1 MSKKMEEQQKYID
14 IINEIDECYAL
25 MKKVRPLSAS
35 ELKYFNNE
43 FSISATHNSN
53 AIEGNT
59 FTFDETKLLIEKGI
73 VTGAHS
79 LRESEDIIR
88 YKQAFDFLYESVK
101 EKKPITEE
109 FIKQVHSF
117 VLRGDEEAGKY
128 RKIQNYVGSLSRIVY
143 TPCPSTQVPEKMKVY
158 VAEVQADNK
167 HNAELAEKG
176 QFNWVDLF
184 HNLAKHHI
192 EFENI
197 HPFVDGNGRTGRLLL
212 IYEMISLGLLPV
224 DIRYEERDRYYA
236 AISSYRDK
244 EKYSTSPESKTE
256 GMAKLLAESE
266 LASMKIWLS
275 IYSGSGASQ
284 TESDDDGGAGSGGG
298 SDIEM

>member
-14 IINEIDECYAL
+14 IIGEIEYCYRR
-25 MKKVRPLSAS
+25 MKEVRPLTAS
-35 ELKYFNNE
+35 ELRYFNNE
-43 FSISATHNSN
+43 FSISASHNSN

-79 LRESEDIIR
+79 LRESEDIVG

-101 EKKPITEE
+101 ENKAITEE
-109 FIKQVHSF
+109 FIKKVHSF
-117 VLRGDEEAGKY
+117 VLRGEEGAGQY
-128 RKIQNYVGSLSRIVY
+128 RIIQNYVGSLTRIIY
-143 TPCPSTQVPEKMKVY
+143 TPCPPTQVSEKMKAY
-158 VAEVQADNK
+158 VEEVQADCKN
-167 HNAELAEKG
+167 NAVIAEQG
-176 QFNWVDLF
+176 QFNWIELF

-224 DIRYEERDRYYA
+224 DVRYEERDRYYA

-244 EKYSTSPESKTE
+244 EKYSTRAESKTE

-266 LASMKIWLS
+266 LESMKIWLS
-275 IYSGSGASQ
+275 IYSNSGVF
-284 TESDDDGGAGSGGG
+284 
-298 SDIEM
+298 

>member
-14 IINEIDECYAL
+14 IIGEIDNSYAL
-25 MKKVRPLSAS
+25 MKQVRPLSAG

-43 FSISATHNSN
+43 FSISASHNSN

-79 LRESEDIIR
+79 LRESEDIVG

-109 FIKQVHSF
+109 FIKQVHGF
-117 VLRGDEEAGKY
+117 VLRGDEESGKY
-128 RKIQNYVGSLSRIVY
+128 RTIQNYVGNMTRIVY
-143 TPCPSTQVPEKMKVY
+143 TPCPPSQVPEKMKAY
-158 VAEVQADNK
+158 VAEVQTDCK
-167 HNAELAEKG
+167 HNAELAEQG
-176 QFNWVDLF
+176 QFNWVELF

-192 EFENI
+192 EFENM

-224 DIRYEERDRYYA
+224 DVRYEEHDRYYA

-244 EKYSTSPESKTE
+244 EKYSTRIESKTE

-275 IYSGSGASQ
+275 IYSGGN
-284 TESDDDGGAGSGGG
+284 GSNN
-298 SDIEM
+298 ETK

>member
-14 IINEIDECYAL
+14 IIGEIDKCYAR
-25 MKKVRPLSAS
+25 MKEVRPLTAS

-43 FSISATHNSN
+43 FSISASHNSN

-79 LRESEDIIR
+79 LRESEDIVG

-101 EKKPITEE
+101 DRQPITEE
-109 FIKQVHSF
+109 FIKKVHSF
-117 VLRGDEEAGKY
+117 VLRGDGGAGQY
-128 RKIQNYVGSLSRIVY
+128 RTIQNYVGNLTRIVY
-143 TPCPSTQVPEKMKVY
+143 TPCSPTQVPEKMKAY
-158 VAEVQADNK
+158 VEEVQADCK
-167 HNAELAEKG
+167 HNAELAEQG
-176 QFNWVDLF
+176 QFIWVELF

-224 DIRYEERDRYYA
+224 DVRYEERDRYYA

-244 EKYSTSPESKTE
+244 EKYSTRPESKTE
-256 GMAKLLAESE
+256 GMAKLLAQSE
-266 LASMKIWLS
+266 LESMRIWLS
-275 IYSGSGASQ
+275 IYSSSGLLQADSDGSK
-284 TESDDDGGAGSGGG
+284 
-298 SDIEM
+298 

>member
-1 MSKKMEEQQKYID
+1 MPKIEEQQKYID
-14 IINEIDECYAL
+14 IIGEIDNSYAL
-25 MKKVRPLSAS
+25 MKKVRPLTGS

-43 FSISATHNSN
+43 FSISASHNSN

-59 FTFDETKLLIEKGI
+59 FTFDEALLIEKGI
-73 VTGAHS
+73 IIRAHT
-79 LRESEDIIR
+79 LRHSEDIVG

-109 FIKQVHSF
+109 FIKQVHGF

-128 RKIQNYVGSLSRIVY
+128 RSTQNYVGNLTRIVF
-143 TPCPSTQVPEKMKVY
+143 TPCPPTQVPEKMKAY
-158 VAEVQADNK
+158 VAEVQADCK
-167 HNAELAEKG
+167 HNAELAEQG
-176 QFNWVDLF
+176 QFNWVELF
-184 HNLAKHHI
+184 QNLAKHHI
-192 EFENI
+192 KFENI

-224 DIRYEERDRYYA
+224 DVRYEERDRYYA

-244 EKYSTSPESKTE
+244 EKYSTRPESKTE

-275 IYSGSGASQ
+275 IYSGSGA
-284 TESDDDGGAGSGGG
+284 
-298 SDIEM
+298 M

>member
-14 IINEIDECYAL
+14 IIGEIGNSYAL
-25 MKKVRPLSAS
+25 MKKVRPLTAS

-43 FSISATHNSN
+43 FSISASHNSN

-79 LRESEDIIR
+79 LRESEDIVG

-109 FIKQVHSF
+109 FIKQVHGF

-128 RKIQNYVGSLSRIVY
+128 RTIQNYVGNMTRIVY
-143 TPCPSTQVPEKMKVY
+143 TPCPPTQVPEKMKAY
-158 VAEVQADNK
+158 VAEVQTDCK
-167 HNAELAEKG
+167 HIAELAEQG
-176 QFNWVDLF
+176 QFNWVELF

-192 EFENI
+192 EFENM

-224 DIRYEERDRYYA
+224 DVRYEERDRYYA

-244 EKYSTSPESKTE
+244 EKYSTRIESKTE

-275 IYSGSGASQ
+275 IYSGG
-284 TESDDDGGAGSGGG
+284 DGSKKE
-298 SDIEM
+298 I

>member
-14 IINEIDECYAL
+14 IINEIGECYAL
-25 MKKVRPLSAS
+25 MKKVRPLTAS

-43 FSISATHNSN
+43 FSISASHNSN

-79 LRESEDIIR
+79 LRESEDIVG

-128 RKIQNYVGSLSRIVY
+128 RTIQNYVGSLTRIVY
-143 TPCPSTQVPEKMKVY
+143 TPCPPTKVPDKMKAY
-158 VAEVQADNK
+158 AEELQADCK
-167 HNAELAEKG
+167 HNVELAEQG
-176 QFNWVDLF
+176 QFNWVELF

-224 DIRYEERDRYYA
+224 DVRYEERDRYYA
-236 AISSYRDK
+236 AIKAYRDK
-244 EKYSTSPESKTE
+244 EKYSTRPESKTE

-266 LASMKIWLS
+266 LESIKIWLS
-275 IYSGSGASQ
+275 IYSGNSASQ
-284 TESDDDGGAGSGGG
+284 TESEGSSGNGGG

>member
-14 IINEIDECYAL
+14 IIGEIEYCYRR
-25 MKKVRPLSAS
+25 MKEVRPLTAS
-35 ELKYFNNE
+35 ELRYFNNE
-43 FSISATHNSN
+43 FSISASHNSN

-79 LRESEDIIR
+79 LRESEDIVG

-101 EKKPITEE
+101 ENKAITEE
-109 FIKQVHSF
+109 FIKKVHSF
-117 VLRGDEEAGKY
+117 VLRGEEGAGQY
-128 RKIQNYVGSLSRIVY
+128 RTIQNYVGSLTRIIY
-143 TPCPSTQVPEKMKVY
+143 TPCPPMQVSEKMKAY
-158 VAEVQADNK
+158 VEEVQADCKN
-167 HNAELAEKG
+167 NAVIAEQG
-176 QFNWVDLF
+176 QFNWIELF

-224 DIRYEERDRYYA
+224 DVRYEERDRYYA

-244 EKYSTSPESKTE
+244 EKYSTRAESKTE

-266 LASMKIWLS
+266 LESMKIWLS
-275 IYSGSGASQ
+275 IYSDSGVS
-284 TESDDDGGAGSGGG
+284 
-298 SDIEM
+298 

>member
-1 MSKKMEEQQKYID
+1 MSKRMEEQQKYID
-14 IINEIDECYAL
+14 ITGEIEKSYAA

-35 ELKYFNNE
+35 ELEYFDNE
-43 FSISATHNSN
+43 FSISASHNSN

-79 LRESEDIIR
+79 LRESEDIVG

-109 FIKQVHSF
+109 FIKQVHGF
-117 VLRGDEEAGKY
+117 VLRGDEGAGQY
-128 RKIQNYVGSLSRIVY
+128 RTIQNYVGSLTRIVY
-143 TPCPSTQVPEKMKVY
+143 TPCPPARVPEKMKAY
-158 VAEVQADNK
+158 AEEVRADCK
-167 HNAELAEKG
+167 RIAELADQG
-176 QFNWVDLF
+176 RFNWVELF
-184 HNLAKHHI
+184 HTLAKHHI

-212 IYEMISLGLLPV
+212 IYEMISFGLLPV
-224 DIRYEERDRYYA
+224 DVRYEERDRYYA
-236 AISSYRDK
+236 AIKAYRDK
-244 EKYSTSPESKTE
+244 EKYSTRPESKTE

-266 LASMKIWLS
+266 LSSMKIWLS
-275 IYSGSGASQ
+275 IYSHGV
-284 TESDDDGGAGSGGG
+284 DDDN
-298 SDIEM
+298 

>member
-197 HPFVDGNGRTGRLLL
+197 HPFIDGNGRTGRLLL

-244 EKYSTSPESKTE
+244 EKYIACRER
-256 GMAKLLAESE
+256 A
-266 LASMKIWLS
+266 
-275 IYSGSGASQ
+275 
-284 TESDDDGGAGSGGG
+284 
-298 SDIEM
+298 

>member
-1 MSKKMEEQQKYID
+1 MPKIEEEQKYID
-14 IINEIDECYAL
+14 IIGEIDNSYAL
-25 MKKVRPLSAS
+25 MKKVRPLTAG

-43 FSISATHNSN
+43 FSISASHNSN

-59 FTFDETKLLIEKGI
+59 FTFDEAKLLIEKGI
-73 VTGAHS
+73 IIRAHT
-79 LRESEDIIR
+79 LRHSEDIVG

-109 FIKQVHSF
+109 FIKQVHGF

-128 RKIQNYVGSLSRIVY
+128 RSTQNYVGSLTRIVY
-143 TPCPSTQVPEKMKVY
+143 TPCPPTEVPEKMKAY
-158 VAEVQADNK
+158 AEELQADCK
-167 HNAELAEKG
+167 HNAELAEQG
-176 QFNWVDLF
+176 QFNWVELF

-192 EFENI
+192 KFENI

-212 IYEMISLGLLPV
+212 IYEMISMGLLPV
-224 DIRYEERDRYYA
+224 DVRYEERDRYYA

-244 EKYSTSPESKTE
+244 EKYSTRPKSKTE

-275 IYSGSGASQ
+275 IYSGSS
-284 TESDDDGGAGSGGG
+284 GG

>member
-14 IINEIDECYAL
+14 IIGEIDNSYAL
-25 MKKVRPLSAS
+25 MKQVRPLSAG

-43 FSISATHNSN
+43 FSISASHNSN

-79 LRESEDIIR
+79 LRESEDIVG

-109 FIKQVHSF
+109 FIKQVHGF
-117 VLRGDEEAGKY
+117 VLRGDEESGKY
-128 RKIQNYVGSLSRIVY
+128 RTIQNHVGNMTRIVY
-143 TPCPSTQVPEKMKVY
+143 TPCPPSQVPEKMKAY
-158 VAEVQADNK
+158 VAEVQTDCK
-167 HNAELAEKG
+167 HNAELAEQG
-176 QFNWVDLF
+176 QFNWVELF

-192 EFENI
+192 EFENM

-224 DIRYEERDRYYA
+224 DVRYEEHDRYYA

-244 EKYSTSPESKTE
+244 EKYSTRIESKTE

-275 IYSGSGASQ
+275 IYSGGN
-284 TESDDDGGAGSGGG
+284 GSNN
-298 SDIEM
+298 ETK

>member
-14 IINEIDECYAL
+14 IIGEIEYCYRR
-25 MKKVRPLSAS
+25 MKEVRPLTAS
-35 ELKYFNNE
+35 ELRYFNNE
-43 FSISATHNSN
+43 FSISASHNSN

-79 LRESEDIIR
+79 LRESEDIVG

-101 EKKPITEE
+101 ENKAITEE
-109 FIKQVHSF
+109 FIKKVHSF
-117 VLRGDEEAGKY
+117 VLRGEEGAGQY
-128 RKIQNYVGSLSRIVY
+128 RTIQNYVGSLTRIIY
-143 TPCPSTQVPEKMKVY
+143 TPCPPTQVSEKMKAY
-158 VAEVQADNK
+158 VEEVQADCKN
-167 HNAELAEKG
+167 NAVIAEQG
-176 QFNWVDLF
+176 QFNWIELF

-197 HPFVDGNGRTGRLLL
+197 HPFIDGNGRTGRLLL

-224 DIRYEERDRYYA
+224 DVRYEERDRYYA
-236 AISSYRDK
+236 AISSSRDK
-244 EKYSTSPESKTE
+244 EKYSTRAESKTE

-266 LASMKIWLS
+266 LESMKIWLS
-275 IYSGSGASQ
+275 IYSDSGVS
-284 TESDDDGGAGSGGG
+284 
-298 SDIEM
+298 

>member
-1 MSKKMEEQQKYID
+1 MSKRMEEQQKHID
-14 IINEIDECYAL
+14 IIGEIEKSYAA

-35 ELKYFNNE
+35 ELEYFDNE
-43 FSISATHNSN
+43 FSISASHNSN

-79 LRESEDIIR
+79 LRESEDIVG

-109 FIKQVHSF
+109 FIKQVHGF
-117 VLRGDEEAGKY
+117 VLRGDGGAGQY
-128 RKIQNYVGSLSRIVY
+128 RTIQNYVGSLTRIVY
-143 TPCPSTQVPEKMKVY
+143 TPCPPARVHEKMNAY
-158 VAEVQADNK
+158 AEEVRADCK
-167 HNAELAEKG
+167 RIAELADQG
-176 QFNWVDLF
+176 RFNWVELF
-184 HNLAKHHI
+184 HTLAKHHI

-212 IYEMISLGLLPV
+212 IYEMISFGLLPV
-224 DIRYEERDRYYA
+224 DVRYEERDRYYA
-236 AISSYRDK
+236 AIKAYRDK
-244 EKYSTSPESKTE
+244 EKYSTRPESKTE

-266 LASMKIWLS
+266 LSSMKIWLS
-275 IYSGSGASQ
+275 IYSHGV
-284 TESDDDGGAGSGGG
+284 DDDN
-298 SDIEM
+298 

>member
-1 MSKKMEEQQKYID
+1 MEEQQKYID

-197 HPFVDGNGRTGRLLL
+197 HPFIDGNGRTGRLLL

-244 EKYSTSPESKTE
+244 EKYSTRPESKTE

-266 LASMKIWLS
+266 LESMKIWLS

-298 SDIEM
+298 SDMEM